1 MPTGKKIKAETAPK
15 GAILTE
21 QPQALPQ
28 YIQDAVHAIAEATD
42 LKAADPRWKLTPQLA
57 AKLLTLIRAGNY
69 TSTACA
75 AVGITYET
83 FRTWMEKAEEM
94 PRESALARMAVAVKM
109 AEGEAE
115 SESVSQ
121 VRAAGKDPRFWAA
134 SMTFLERRHA
144 ARWRRQDTSQVQ
156 LSVDVV
162 AMGIGA
168 GQKARMTALETIEA
182 QIVSNQET
190 PALSPSVSPDLHRLN
205 EANDE

>member
-1 MPTGKKIKAETAPK
+1 MPTGKRIKAETAPK

-21 QPQALPQ
+21 QPQALPD
-28 YIQDAVHAIAEATD
+28 YIREASEGIAGLIKPNATGR
-42 LKAADPRWKLTPQLA
+42 PTKLTPQTAQNLLA
-57 AKLLTLIRAGNY
+57 LIRAGNY

-75 AVGITYET
+75 ASGVSYER
-83 FRTWMEKAEEM
+83 FRQWLEKGEEDG
-94 PRESALARMAVAVKM
+94 PESALGRFRAAVKR

-121 VRAAGKDPRFWAA
+121 VRRAGEDPRFWAA

-162 AMGIGA
+162 AMGIGV

-190 PALSPSVSPDLHRLN
+190 PALSPSVSTDIHRLT
-205 EANDE
+205 EANE